1 MIEQLKEIKYKEHLE
16 FLNSKKEEIEQELN
30 SLIFDDSLFQLEI
43 ELDKL
48 NQKELPQNFSLIEK
62 YLTKRQEY
70 QEIQSIIERKQELKL
85 LIEKE
90 KKLIFENTEK
100 TADLRKSLEEI
111 EKEILSIKS
120 IKDVRKL
127 GFSNFYEALK
137 FLEEKGIMPILTEE
151 DKIIIDNNMDYESTE
166 SLVAVHKTNYVPT
179 HDEIKTTYG
188 ASASKTNKVTID
200 GIEYEYSYSV
210 DRDTVHTC
218 LNGEVGSHEFGSWD
232 NCKYAVLFPVSDIP
246 VQNIGSM
253 CPVDTFIL
261 GNVELTENAW
271 ILCPK
276 DEVEKIKKMNPKVNV
291 IGYNGESVLGYAN
304 ALLTQLGYKY
314 ESANK
319 HSWHNEEAVGQ
330 LSIIAKENGLNTTPH
345 ASTSFFENE
354 KMLTEINRSVSLIRM
369 LIDNNLVNSIEDYQ
383 NIMEQLKSQ
392 SCNLGKLLMGLTT
405 KKEYKDTRTIT
416 GNNKEAEIFVGEL
429 QLLGINISA
438 THFNVLK
445 QLSEV
450 GSYQCTKINIP
461 EGATPEEISTIK
473 ELESILINI
482 TISPDEKNNICSRY
496 IENIIGSSIV
506 NSLNR
511 EVIEQQ
517 TITR

>member
-1 MIEQLKEIKYKEHLE
+1 MIEQLKEIIFAERLE
-16 FLNSKKEEIEQELN
+16 ILNSQKEQIEQELN
-30 SLIFDDSLFQLEI
+30 SLLFNDNMFNLEI

-48 NQKELPQNFSLIEK
+48 NQIELTQNFSLIEK
-62 YLTKRQEY
+62 YITKRQKY
-70 QEIQSIIERKQELKL
+70 QEIQSIIERKKDLKL

-90 KKLIFENTEK
+90 KTRILENTEK
-100 TADLRKSLEEI
+100 NSKLRKSLEEI
-111 EKEILSIKS
+111 EQEILSIKS

-127 GFSNFYEALK
+127 GFSSFSDALK
-137 FLEEKGIMPILTEE
+137 FLEEKGITPILNEE
-151 DKIIIDNNMDYESTE
+151 DKVIIDNAMSYTSTE
-166 SLVAVHKTNYVPT
+166 SLVAVHKTNYVPS

-188 ASASKTNKVTID
+188 ASASKTEKVTLN
-200 GIEYEYSYSV
+200 GTEYEYSYSV

-218 LNGEVGSHEFGSWD
+218 LNGEVESHEFGSWD

-261 GNVELTENAW
+261 GNVELTGNAW

-276 DEVEKIKKMNPKVNV
+276 EEVEKIKKMNPNVNV

-304 ALLTQLGYKY
+304 ALLTQLGYRY

-319 HSWHNEEAVGQ
+319 HSWHNENSVGQ
-330 LSIIAKENGLNTTPH
+330 LLNVAEEVGLNTTPH

-354 KMLTEINRSVSLIRM
+354 KMLTEINKSIALIRM

-383 NIMEQLKSQ
+383 SIMEQLKSQ
-392 SCNLGKLLMGLTT
+392 SCNLGKILMGLTT
-405 KKEYKDTRTIT
+405 KKEYKDSRTIT
-416 GNNKEAEIFVGEL
+416 GNNKEVEIFIGEL
-429 QLLGINISA
+429 QLLGINISS

-450 GSYQCTKINIP
+450 GREQCRKINIP
-461 EGATPEEISTIK
+461 EGATPEEISAIK

-482 TISPDEKNNICSRY
+482 RISPNEKNDICSRY
-496 IENIIGSSIV
+496 IENIIGTSMV
-506 NSLNR
+506 ESLQR
-511 EVIEQQ
+511 DVVQE
-517 TITR
+517 RRSL